1 MQPAG
6 TGADLS
12 RVRRLHPLIL
22 CRGRSTPS
30 GPAWLRCDPCRGSSR
45 WLSGSGCGAVGG
57 ACGGREFAVVSQA
70 EGASGREEGSIEG
83 GGLCSRGWRGHGAK
97 PPRAV
102 CRECASAG
110 MRRGSPRR
118 RCWEGSSV
126 RGGREGRV
134 ASADATPPV
143 TALTGGGGRTSGAS
157 ALADGQLFHGLPA
170 R

>member
-1 MQPAG
+1 MAAVRPLQRFE
-6 TGADLS
+6 S
-12 RVRRLHPLIL
+12 VRVRV
-22 CRGRSTPS
+22 G
-30 GPAWLRCDPCRGSSR
+30 LRC
-45 WLSGSGCGAVGG
+45 VGG
-57 ACGGREFAVVSQA
+57 CVWCREFAVVSQA
-70 EGASGREEGSIEG
+70 GGASGREEGSIEG

-143 TALTGGGGRTSGAS
+143 TALTGGGGENKYGISS
-157 ALADGQLFHGLPA
+157 C
-170 R
+170 

>member
-1 MQPAG
+1 MW
-6 TGADLS
+6 
-12 RVRRLHPLIL
+12 
-22 CRGRSTPS
+22 C
-30 GPAWLRCDPCRGSSR
+30 
-45 WLSGSGCGAVGG
+45 
-57 ACGGREFAVVSQA
+57 REFAVVSQA
-70 EGASGREEGSIEG
+70 GGASGREEGSIEG

-134 ASADATPPV
+134 AVADAISPV
-143 TALTGGGGRTSGAS
+143 TALTGEGG
-157 ALADGQLFHGLPA
+157 
-170 R
+170 